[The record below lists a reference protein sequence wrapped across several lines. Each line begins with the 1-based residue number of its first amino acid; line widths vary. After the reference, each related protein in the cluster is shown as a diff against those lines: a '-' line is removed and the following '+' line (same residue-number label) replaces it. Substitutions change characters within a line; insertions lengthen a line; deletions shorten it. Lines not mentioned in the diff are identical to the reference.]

1 MTSNVSAAAQTSG
14 SRHTRRALDVPSGR
28 LANTTS
34 SRPALSCS
42 IKSALTPICTSSFTP
57 GWSAAKRPRAEGSE
71 PHRRGQP
78 RRAQARAGRLLE
90 LQQAT
95 RVAEQ
100 HLPVIRQR
108 DAACRA
114 PEQGGG
120 DPRTK
125 TPLASGN
132 ESDLATGYGRLT
144 RSESGRG
151 WL

>member
-1 MTSNVSAAAQTSG
+1 VTG
-14 SRHTRRALDVPSGR
+14 SFL
-28 LANTTS
+28 
-34 SRPALSCS
+34 
-42 IKSALTPICTSSFTP
+42 K
-57 GWSAAKRPRAEGSE
+57 
-71 PHRRGQP
+71 
-78 RRAQARAGRLLE
+78 

-144 RSESGRG
+144 RSRMDPVLLQKSTKARTFGRSRRLRRVRMLNG
-151 WL
+151 VGGR